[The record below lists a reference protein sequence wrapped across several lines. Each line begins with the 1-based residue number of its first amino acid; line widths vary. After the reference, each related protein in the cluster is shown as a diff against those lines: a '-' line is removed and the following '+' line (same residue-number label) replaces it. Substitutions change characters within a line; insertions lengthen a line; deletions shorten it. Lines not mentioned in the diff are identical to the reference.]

1 MPTSPFVPSFRM
13 AIASLLL
20 ALVCTGTSA
29 NDAHIEPLRKMID
42 AEFAGEWR
50 GGAVLVTRHDAV
62 LLRRAYGMADHE
74 LDVPMQPDH
83 LLGIGSITKQMTAVA
98 ILKLVEQG
106 RLALD
111 DDVRKYVPDMQTHG
125 RTITIEQVLA
135 HTSGLANFVDRPDFE
150 SLARLDHTPAQ
161 ILALSRDMPLEF
173 EPGTGYAYS
182 DSGYILLGA
191 IIERV
196 TGRPYGEYMENA
208 LFRPLGMRNT
218 WYGDDARIL
227 PRRAR
232 GYTFREDRLAN
243 AEAISM
249 TIPHAAGAVFSTV
262 DDLIRW
268 ERALRSGEAVD
279 IALLRKAWQ
288 PRRLPD
294 GTITGYGLGWKLCDV
309 AGHPT
314 IEQGGFINGFTASL
328 MRLPDAGVTIAVLVN
343 NDADRPDAGAV
354 ARRAARLLLTG
365 SASPPVHALSAT
377 ESARLAGQY
386 RIDADNVRRIFERD
400 GRLYSQRNDDPPRPL
415 YPLSPQVLAWDD
427 QDGAYALVFDLAP
440 DGRSPASA
448 VKATLRCS
456 RPGETAVR
464 SGVSRMPRFSIQP
477 LAEAQDRRGHH
488 HHGEGQ

>member
-1 MPTSPFVPSFRM
+1 ML
-13 AIASLLL
+13 ACADAS
-20 ALVCTGTSA
+20 AG
-29 NDAHIEPLRKMID
+29 DARIERLRSMVD
-42 AEFAGEWR
+42 AEFAGEGR

-62 LLRRAYGMADHE
+62 LLRHAYGMADHE
-74 LDVPMQPDH
+74 LGVPMRADH
-83 LLGIGSITKQMTAVA
+83 LFGIGSITKQMTAVA

-111 DDVRKYVPDMQTHG
+111 DDVRKYVPDMHTHG
-125 RTITIEQVLA
+125 RAITVEQVLA
-135 HTSGLANFVDRPDFE
+135 HTSGLANFVDQPDFA

-182 DSGYILLGA
+182 DSGYILLGG

-196 TGRPYGEYMENA
+196 TGRPYGEHMERA
-208 LFRPLGMRNT
+208 LFRPLGMRDT

-262 DDLIRW
+262 DDLVRW

-279 IALLRKAWQ
+279 MALLRRAWQ
-288 PRRLPD
+288 PHRLPD
-294 GTITGYGLGWKLCDV
+294 GTATGYGLGWKLCDV

-314 IEQGGFINGFTASL
+314 IEQGGFVNGFTASL
-328 MRLPDAGVTIAVLVN
+328 MRLPDAGLTIAVLVN

-365 SASPPVHALSAT
+365 SASPPAHALSPA
-377 ESARLAGQY
+377 ESARLVGRY
-386 RIDADNVRRIFERD
+386 RIDDGNVRRIFEQD
-400 GRLYSQRNDDPPRPL
+400 GRLHSQRNDDPPRPL
-415 YPLSPQVLAWDD
+415 HPLSPQVFAWDD
-427 QDGAYALVFDLAP
+427 RDGAYALVFDLAP
-440 DGRSPASA
+440 DGRSPATS
-448 VKATLRCS
+448 VSATLRCS

-464 SGVSRMPRFSIQP
+464 SER
-477 LAEAQDRRGHH
+477 
-488 HHGEGQ
+488 